1 MPPSFLLDFFQQ
13 EIVCLLLPSCV
24 SPSFACVSISVTSK
38 PSPHLGWTFPW
49 GKPGP
54 QSLQQVVPGEKL
66 GREEQ
71 GEN

>member
-1 MPPSFLLDFFQQ
+1 MSPTVTKLPNGLLP
-13 EIVCLLLPSCV
+13 VCLLLPSCV
-24 SPSFACVSISVTSK
+24 SISVASK
-38 PSPHLGWTFPW
+38 PSPNLGWTFPP

-54 QSLQQVVPGEKL
+54 KFLQQVVPGEEL